1 MLRILLVDDH
11 AVVRKGI
18 KQILSESFHEATF
31 GEAGNIHGL
40 RDLIGGEEWDILVLD
55 LAMPDGNGLEILKQV
70 IKDHPILPVLVMSI
84 YPEDQ
89 YALRTI
95 RAGAKG
101 YLNKESAPEELVLA
115 IQKILSGGEY
125 ISSSVAE
132 ELVQYARHAD
142 DQPVHKTLSDRE
154 YQVLC
159 LIASGKEIKDIAN
172 EMSLSSKTVSTYR
185 TRLLIKMN
193 MKTNAELTHYAI
205 QNGLVMR
212 DIGLTL

>member
-1 MLRILLVDDH
+1 MLRIILADDH

-18 KQILSESFHEATF
+18 KQILSEAFGGATF
-31 GEAGNIHGL
+31 GEAGNIHEL
-40 RDLIGGEEWDILVLD
+40 REVIGGEEWDILILD
-55 LAMPDGNGLEILKQV
+55 LAMPDGNGLEILKQ
-70 IKDHPILPVLVMSI
+70 IDKDYPKLAVLVMSI

-101 YLNKESAPEELVLA
+101 YLNKESAPEELVQA
-115 IQKILSGGEY
+115 IQKIISGGEY
-125 ISSSVAE
+125 ISPTVAD

-142 DQPVHKTLSDRE
+142 DQPLHKTLSDRE

-172 EMSLSSKTVSTYR
+172 ELSLSSKTISTYR
-185 TRLLIKMN
+185 QG
-193 MKTNAELTHYAI
+193 YY
-205 QNGLVMR
+205 
-212 DIGLTL
+212 